1 MSFLIVVAVIALVV
15 IVLEL
20 MGFKIVP
27 QSETMIVE
35 RLGKYSRTL
44 KTGVNVIWPVL
55 EKIKSI
61 EGARGF
67 SRQIDLRETVL
78 EIAPQNVITKD
89 NVGIEINAVL
99 FFQISDPVKMA
110 YEIAN
115 FHGAINKLTQ
125 TTLRN
130 VIGELELDQTLSSRD
145 TINTKLK
152 KVLDEAADKWGIKV
166 TRIELQD
173 ITPPEDIMKAMTQQM
188 EAERNKR
195 AQILQAEGLKQAQI
209 LAAEGSREA
218 QIQQAEGEKQATI
231 LKADANASAILKVAT
246 AENEAIKLVMSSAGE
261 KTVNYLVAM
270 KYIDAIKEM
279 VSGKD
284 NKVVYVPYEATG
296 VLGALGGIKELL
308 GDTKKQ

>member
-1 MSFLIVVAVIALVV
+1 MNFMLIVALAAVFV
-15 IVLEL
+15 IVLAL
-20 MGFKIVP
+20 LGFKIVP

-35 RLGKYSRTL
+35 RLGKYNRTL
-44 KTGVNVIWPVL
+44 KTGVNIIWPII
-55 EKIKSI
+55 EKIKAI
-61 EGARGF
+61 EGPRGY
-67 SRQIDLRETVL
+67 STHIDLRETVL
-78 EIAPQNVITKD
+78 EIPPQNVITKD

-99 FFQISDPVKMA
+99 YFQISDPVKMA

-173 ITPPEDIMKAMTQQM
+173 ITPPEDILKAMTQQM

-195 AQILQAEGLKQAQI
+195 AQILSAEGTKQAQI

-218 QIQQAEGEKQATI
+218 QIQQAEGEKQATV
-231 LKADANASAILKVAT
+231 LRADANATAILKIAT
-246 AENEAIKLVMSSAGE
+246 AENEAIKMVMSSAGE
-261 KTVNYLVAM
+261 KTVNYLVAV
-270 KYIDAIKEM
+270 KYIEAMKEM

-284 NKVVYVPYEATG
+284 NKVVYIPYEATG

-308 GDTKKQ
+308 GDIKK